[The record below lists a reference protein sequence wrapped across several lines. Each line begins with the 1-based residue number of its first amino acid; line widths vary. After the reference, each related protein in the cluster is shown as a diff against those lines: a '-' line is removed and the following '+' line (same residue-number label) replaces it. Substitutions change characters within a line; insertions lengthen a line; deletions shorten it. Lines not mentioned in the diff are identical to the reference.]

1 MQSRQSLHPLPA
13 DLVYLLMRMLMTVS
27 LSALALSHSHPL
39 THYAHNRD
47 CELVSMH
54 TVASML
60 ALMTACL
67 IAFDRS
73 RPRYVL
79 YSGLLE
85 QVFRGV
91 WLCGAGGPQHVNDF
105 DPLNPTAW
113 MQGHNYVGAPAPQ
126 MQQSSNPLSPGHA
139 EPPMKVDCECKMQCT
154 YMMAKT
160 QKNNGRWFY
169 R

>member
-1 MQSRQSLHPLPA
+1 MHSR
-13 DLVYLLMRMLMTVS
+13 DY
-27 LSALALSHSHPL
+27 
-39 THYAHNRD
+39 
-47 CELVSMH
+47 ELVSMH
-54 TVASML
+54 PVASML

-67 IAFDRS
+67 IEIDRS
-73 RPRYVL
+73 RPSTAVCWNKL
-79 YSGLLE
+79 SG
-85 QVFRGV
+85 VY
-91 WLCGAGGPQHVNDF
+91 GAGGPQHVNDF

-126 MQQSSNPLSPGHA
+126 VQQSSNPQSPGHA
-139 EPPMKVDCECKMQCT
+139 EPPLKVDCECKMQCT